1 MNDTKWLT
9 PVTVRRIVFGSMV
22 WSLISITLI
31 NAAVSSTVLGT
42 SQDPGGR
49 RITQAQFLELETATF
64 LRPQYVR
71 LQDDGG

>member
-1 MNDTKWLT
+1 MADTSHSEADGFW
-9 PVTVRRIVFGSMV
+9 VYV

-31 NAAVSSTVLGT
+31 TAAVSPTVLGT
-42 SQDPGGR
+42 SQGPGGR

-71 LQDDGG
+71 LQDNGG